1 MSFMGAAY
9 RRALRRV
16 DGSAITQRMTTT
28 IALIGPGAI
37 GGTLAA
43 WLAQVPANEVTICAR
58 TSFTELVVDVPD
70 GRTIEARPRV
80 LVDPGAAVP
89 VDWVVTVTKTYDTAG
104 ATRWIERL
112 LGPTTCV
119 AVVQNGVEHMDRFE
133 GVVPRERTLPVII
146 DIPAER
152 SAPGRIRQR
161 RQGDLTVPSGE
172 LAARFVALFAGTP
185 LTPRISDDWVS
196 VAWRK
201 LALNSAGVVNAL
213 TRKPAGVV
221 RHPKAAALMRA
232 IAAESMAVGRA
243 LGARLPDTL
252 PDEVL
257 ERLFASAPDSVN
269 SLLADR
275 LADRPM
281 ELDARNGVIVRLG
294 ALHGVPTPLNAM
306 AVAILEA
313 SSAEPVA

>member
-1 MSFMGAAY
+1 
-9 RRALRRV
+9 
-16 DGSAITQRMTTT
+16 MTTT

-43 WLAQVPANEVTICAR
+43 WLAQVPTNEITVCAR
-58 TSFTELVVDVPD
+58 TPFTELVVDVPD
-70 GRTIEARPRV
+70 GRTLRATPRV

-89 VDWVVTVTKTYDTAG
+89 VDWVITVTKTYDTAG
-104 ATRWIERL
+104 AMRWMEPL

-119 AVVQNGVEHMDRFE
+119 AVVQNGVEHMERFAH
-133 GVVPRERTLPVII
+133 VVPRERTLPVVI

-172 LAARFVALFAGTP
+172 LAARFVALFEGTP

-201 LALNSAGVVNAL
+201 LALNRAGVVNAL

-243 LGARLPDTL
+243 MGARLCDTL

-281 ELDARNGVIVRLG
+281 ELEARNGVIVRLG

-313 SSAEPVA
+313 SIG

>member
-1 MSFMGAAY
+1 M
-9 RRALRRV
+9 
-16 DGSAITQRMTTT
+16 TT

-37 GGTLAA
+37 GGTIAA
-43 WLAQVPANEVTICAR
+43 WLTQVAGNTVTVCAR
-58 TSFTELVVDVPD
+58 TPFDELVVEVPD
-70 GRTIEARPRV
+70 GPTIRARPRV
-80 LVDPGAAVP
+80 LVDPSEASR

-112 LGPTTCV
+112 LGPSTCV
-119 AVVQNGVEHMDRFE
+119 AVVQNGVEHLERFAH
-133 GVVPRERTLPVII
+133 VVPRERTLPVII

-152 SAPGRIRQR
+152 TAPGRIRQR
-161 RQGDLTVPSGE
+161 RQGDITVPSGE
-172 LAARFVALFAGTP
+172 LGDRFAKLFEGTP
-185 LTPRISDDWVS
+185 LAPRTSDDWLS

-213 TRKPAGVV
+213 TQKPAGIV
-221 RHPKAAALMRA
+221 RNEKAAALMRA

-243 LGARLPDTL
+243 VGARLPDTL

-257 ERLFASAPDSVN
+257 ERLRASAPDSVN

-275 LADRPM
+275 LAGRPM
-281 ELDARNGVIVRLG
+281 ELDARNGVVVRLG

-313 SSAEPVA
+313 SLG

>member
-1 MSFMGAAY
+1 
-9 RRALRRV
+9 
-16 DGSAITQRMTTT
+16 MTST

-37 GGTLAA
+37 GGTIAA
-43 WLAQVPANEVTICAR
+43 WLAQVPDNAVTICAR
-58 TSFTELVVDVPD
+58 TPFEELVVDAPE
-70 GRTIEARPRV
+70 GRTLRASPRV
-80 LVDPGAAVP
+80 LLDLSQASP
-89 VDWVVTVTKTYDTAG
+89 VDWVITVTKTYDTEG
-104 ATRWIERL
+104 AARWIERL

-119 AVVQNGVEHMDRFE
+119 AVVQNGVEHMDRFAR
-133 GVVPRERTLPVII
+133 VVPRERTLPVIV

-161 RQGDLTVPSGE
+161 RHGDITVPSGALGE
-172 LAARFVALFAGTP
+172 RFVALFQGTP
-185 LTPRISDDWVS
+185 LTPRTTDDWAS

-213 TRKPAGVV
+213 TQKPAGVV
-221 RHPKAAALMRA
+221 RNEKAAALMRA
-232 IAAESMAVGRA
+232 IAAESVAVGRA
-243 LGARLPDTL
+243 VGARLPDTL

-257 ERLFASAPDSVN
+257 ERFRASAPDSIN

-275 LADRPM
+275 LAKRPM

-313 SSAEPVA
+313 SSDLSLRPA

>member
-1 MSFMGAAY
+1 
-9 RRALRRV
+9 
-16 DGSAITQRMTTT
+16 MTTT

-37 GGTLAA
+37 GGTIAA
-43 WLAQVPANEVTICAR
+43 WLAQVADNAVTVCAR
-58 TSFTELVVDVPD
+58 TPFDELVVDVPD

-80 LVDPGAAVP
+80 LVDPTDASP
-89 VDWVVTVTKTYDTAG
+89 VDWVITVTKTYDTAG
-104 ATRWIERL
+104 AARWLERL

-119 AVVQNGVEHMDRFE
+119 AVVQNGVEHMERFASL
-133 GVVPRERTLPVII
+133 VPRERTLPVII

-161 RQGDLTVPSGE
+161 RHGDITVPSGD
-172 LAARFVALFAGTP
+172 LGKRFVTLFEGTP
-185 LTPRISDDWVS
+185 LEPRTTDDWVS

-213 TRKPAGVV
+213 TQKPASVV
-221 RHPKAAALMRA
+221 RNEKAAALMRA
-232 IAAESMAVGRA
+232 IAAETVAVGRA
-243 LGARLPDTL
+243 VGARLPDTL

-257 ERLFASAPDSVN
+257 ERLRASAPDSVN

-275 LADRPM
+275 LARRPM

-313 SSAEPVA
+313 

>member
-1 MSFMGAAY
+1 
-9 RRALRRV
+9 
-16 DGSAITQRMTTT
+16 MTTT

-37 GGTLAA
+37 GGTIAA
-43 WLAQVPANEVTICAR
+43 WLAQVAANTVTVCAR
-58 TSFTELVVDVPD
+58 TPFEELVVEVPD
-70 GRTIEARPRV
+70 GRTIRARPRV
-80 LVDPGAAVP
+80 LVDPSGASP
-89 VDWVVTVTKTYDTAG
+89 VDWVVTVTKTYDTPG

-119 AVVQNGVEHMDRFE
+119 AVVQNGVEHLERFAH
-133 GVVPRERTLPVII
+133 VVPRARTLPVII

-152 SAPGRIRQR
+152 TAPGRIRQR
-161 RQGDLTVPSGE
+161 RQGDITAPSGE
-172 LAARFVALFAGTP
+172 LGERFAKLFEGTP
-185 LTPRISDDWVS
+185 LTPRTSDDWLS

-213 TRKPAGVV
+213 TQKPAGIV
-221 RHPKAAALMRA
+221 RNEKAAALMRA

-243 LGARLPDTL
+243 VGARLPDTL

-257 ERLFASAPDSVN
+257 ERLRASAPDSVN

-275 LADRPM
+275 LAGRPM
-281 ELDARNGVIVRLG
+281 ELDARNGVVVRLG

-313 SSAEPVA
+313 SLG